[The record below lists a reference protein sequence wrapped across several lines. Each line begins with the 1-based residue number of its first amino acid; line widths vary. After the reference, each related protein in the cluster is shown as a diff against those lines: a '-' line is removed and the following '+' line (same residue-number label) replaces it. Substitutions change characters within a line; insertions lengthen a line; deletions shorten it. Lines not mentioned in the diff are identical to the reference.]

1 MFRTRLRSQFINLI
15 LSTSLFTLLALFSV
29 SCASSHQKEEA
40 LLHLEMGSAFLQ
52 TGRYPEALRELLLA
66 EKADP
71 TNPIVQNNL
80 GLVYFIREKSDVAN
94 THLKKAVELKSDYT
108 EARNNW
114 SRVLIELGQYDKAI
128 SELRTVLKDLTY
140 SDTSKAFTNMG
151 LAYFR
156 RGQYRDAKKYLSQ
169 ALKTNRE
176 NCLAYTLF
184 GRSQMELGDIKSA
197 ATSLDSAVVLCQP
210 VEFDEPHY
218 FAGIAY
224 KRLGQREKA
233 IARLEEV
240 VRLYPAGKY
249 NRKAQDMLNSIS
261 KQVQR

>member
-1 MFRTRLRSQFINLI
+1 MFRNLI
-15 LSTSLFTLLALFSV
+15 FLLVLSA
-29 SCASSHQKEEA
+29 CASSHQKEEA
-40 LLHLEMGSAFLQ
+40 LLHLEMGSGFLQ
-52 TGRYPEALRELLLA
+52 SGRYPEALRELLLA

-71 TNPIVQNNL
+71 SNPIVQNNL
-80 GLVYFIREKSDVAN
+80 GLVYFIREKSELAN
-94 THLKKAVELKSDYT
+94 KHLKQAVELKSNYT

-114 SRVLIELGQYDKAI
+114 SRVLIELGQYDRAI
-128 SELRTVLKDLTY
+128 SELKTVLKDLTY
-140 SDTSKAFTNMG
+140 SDTGKALTNLG
-151 LAYFR
+151 LAHFR
-156 RGQYRDAKKYLSQ
+156 RGKYQDAKRYLSQ
-169 ALKTNRE
+169 ALKSDRE

-184 GRSQMELGDIKSA
+184 GRSQMELGDLKSA

-218 FAGIAY
+218 FAGLAY
-224 KRLGQREKA
+224 NKLGEREKA

-261 KQVQR
+261 KQVQ

>member
-1 MFRTRLRSQFINLI
+1 MFRIKFC
-15 LSTSLFTLLALFSV
+15 FVALLALASL
-29 SCASSHQKEEA
+29 SCATSHNKEEG

-71 TNPIVQNNL
+71 QNPIVQNNL
-80 GLVYFIREKSDVAN
+80 GLVYFIREKNEVAYK
-94 THLKKAVELKSDYT
+94 HLKRAVELKSDYT
-108 EARNNW
+108 EARNNLA
-114 SRVLIELGQYDKAI
+114 RVLIELNQYDKAI
-128 SELRTVLKDLTY
+128 SELKTVLKDLTY
-140 SDTSKAFTNMG
+140 SDTSKAFTNLG
-151 LAYFR
+151 LAHFR
-156 RGQYRDAKKYLSQ
+156 RGQYQEAKRSLSQ

-184 GRSQMELGDIKSA
+184 GRSQMELGETQAA

-218 FAGIAY
+218 FAGLAY
-224 KRLGQREKA
+224 NKLGQREKA

>member
-1 MFRTRLRSQFINLI
+1 MFRNLI
-15 LSTSLFTLLALFSV
+15 ICLLLTACATS
-29 SCASSHQKEEA
+29 QNKEEA

-52 TGRYPEALRELLLA
+52 SGRYPDALRELLLA

-71 TNPIVQNNL
+71 LNPIVQNNL
-80 GLVYFIREKSDVAN
+80 GLVYFIREKSETAQN
-94 THLKKAVELKSDYT
+94 HLRRAVDLKSDYT
-108 EARNNW
+108 EARNNL

-128 SELRTVLKDLTY
+128 SELKIVLRDLTY
-140 SDTSKAFTNMG
+140 ADTSKAYTNMG

-156 RGQYRDAKKYLSQ
+156 RGQYGEAKKNLSL

-184 GRSQMELGDIKSA
+184 GRSQMELGDTKA
-197 ATSLDSAVVLCQP
+197 AASSLDSAVILCQP

-218 FAGIAY
+218 FAGLAY
-224 KRLGQREKA
+224 NKLGQRDKA

-240 VRLYPAGKY
+240 VRLYPSGKY
-249 NRKAQDMLNSIS
+249 NRKAQEMLNSIS
-261 KQVQR
+261 KRVQR